1 MAGFFYLCYTGSV
14 HKIGEEVKLLKDYD
28 WWVKAWNAYNN
39 PPTKRFHWTRPM
51 LSKGKFTSVVVLVI
65 AIFAIPLIIRRAIAD
80 AKEDMMGKI
89 ELVAASS
96 LRSVCPLCVSGWFT
110 TLLPWNKPKKSKPV
124 SPTRSVSKTNWKK
137 TSKCQIYLVRPTPT
151 YPPRPWFLRL
161 HVHQQGRE
169 ISNEGHTCCNRG
181 RKSRTI
187 RRQWK
192 AG

>member
-39 PPTKRFHWTRPM
+39 PPTKTIP
-51 LSKGKFTSVVVLVI
+51 LDASDALQGKITSVVVLVI

-89 ELVAASS
+89 ELVAAVIA
-96 LRSVCPLCVSGWFT
+96 SVCLSVMCVWMVYDA
-110 TLLPWNKPKKSKPV
+110 LPWNKPKKSKPV

-151 YPPRPWFLRL
+151 
-161 HVHQQGRE
+161 
-169 ISNEGHTCCNRG
+169 
-181 RKSRTI
+181 
-187 RRQWK
+187 
-192 AG
+192 